1 MEILYPQWFEVS
13 NKKYC
18 KMIDS
23 ECRIINLPK
32 ISDPRGNLSI
42 IEQIKQ
48 IPFEIKRVHWIYDVP
63 GGVDRGGHAYKE
75 TEEFIVALSGS
86 FDVVVDD
93 GNNRKTYPLNRSYFG
108 LYVPKGMWRTMTN
121 FSTNSLAL
129 VLSSTVYDEHD
140 YVSDYEEYKAWRKDE
155 SKIPTKSDAKTSVKV
170 NNPMPSRIIS
180 GVKGVFDCSLCEL
193 NKMHD
198 KEGNLTFMYEN
209 VHVPFPINRV
219 FYSYDIPGGEDR
231 GAHAHKH
238 CHQFIIA
245 ASGSF
250 EVALD
255 DGINKR
261 TVLLN
266 RPFWGLH
273 VPPGIWASEQGFS
286 SGSICLVLASEGYSE
301 DDYIRNYDDYLE
313 FIKTQNNG

>member
-1 MEILYPQWFEVS
+1 
-13 NKKYC
+13 
-18 KMIDS
+18 MIDA
-23 ECRIINLPK
+23 RIINLPK
-32 ISDPRGNLSI
+32 IADPRGNLSI

-48 IPFEIKRVHWIYDVP
+48 IPFEIKRAHWIYDVP
-63 GGVDRGGHAYKE
+63 GGIDRGSHAFKE
-75 TEEFIVALSGS
+75 TDEFIVALSGS

-93 GNNRKTYPLNRSYFG
+93 GENKETFQLNRSYFG
-108 LYVPKGMWRTMTN
+108 LYVPKGLWRTMTN

-129 VLSSTVYDEHD
+129 VLSSTEYNEKD
-140 YVSDYEEYKAWRKDE
+140 YISDYEEYVSWRKDD
-155 SKIPTKSDAKTSVKV
+155 SKVPTITDAKTSVKL
-170 NNPMPSRIIS
+170 NNPL
-180 GVKGVFDCSLCEL
+180 GKNLAGEGKNVFDCSLCEL

-198 KEGNLTFMYEN
+198 TEGNLTFVYEN

-231 GAHAHKH
+231 GAHAHKE
-238 CHQFIIA
+238 CHQFLIA

-250 EVALD
+250 EVVLD

-286 SGSICLVLASEGYSE
+286 SGSICLVLASHGYDA
-301 DDYIRNYDDYLE
+301 DDYIRNYDDYLKYLE
-313 FIKTQNNG
+313 EQKQR

>member
-1 MEILYPQWFEVS
+1 MNEAQ
-13 NKKYC
+13 
-18 KMIDS
+18 
-23 ECRIINLPK
+23 IIQLPK
-32 ISDPRGNLSI
+32 IADPRGNLSI

-48 IPFEIKRVHWIYDVP
+48 IPFKIKRTHWIYDVP
-63 GGVDRGGHAYKE
+63 GGVDRGGHAFKE

-93 GNNRKTYPLNRSYFG
+93 GEKKETFQLNRSYFG

-129 VLSSTVYDEHD
+129 VLSSTDYNDKD
-140 YVSDYEEYKAWRKDE
+140 YVSDYEEYKAWRKDA
-155 SKIPTKSDAKTSVKV
+155 SKTPTKTDAKTSVKL
-170 NNPMPSRIIS
+170 NEPMNKQMLTEGKS
-180 GVKGVFDCSLCEL
+180 VFDCSLCEL

-198 KEGNLTFMYEN
+198 PEGNLTFMYQN
-209 VHVPFPINRV
+209 VHVPFPIKRV

-231 GAHAHKH
+231 GAHAHKE
-238 CHQFIIA
+238 CHQFLIA

-250 EVALD
+250 EVVLD

-286 SGSICLVLASEGYSE
+286 SGSICLVLASHGYDA
-301 DDYIRNYDDYLE
+301 DDYIRNYDDYLKYLE
-313 FIKTQNNG
+313 EQKQR